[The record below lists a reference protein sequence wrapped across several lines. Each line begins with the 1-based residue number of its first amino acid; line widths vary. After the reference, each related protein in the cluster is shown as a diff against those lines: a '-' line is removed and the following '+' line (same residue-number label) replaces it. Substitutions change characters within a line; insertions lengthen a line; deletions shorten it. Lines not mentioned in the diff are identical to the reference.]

1 MLKIS
6 KKQSIGIPQKA
17 DTFAVQTG
25 DYAGEMLIYIESTG
39 DTHCFLSIPNMVN
52 RDIPLDKFTFATS
65 NNIVEKV
72 DNKLGKQIYELCK
85 AQYKKNKEHK

>member
-1 MLKIS
+1 MLQIF
-6 KKQSIGIPQKA
+6 KKRLPGTPNKA
-17 DTFAVQTG
+17 DLFAVQTG
-25 DYAGEMLIYIESTG
+25 DLAGEMLIYIESTL

-72 DNKLGKQIYELCK
+72 KEPLSKQVYELCV
-85 AQYKKNKEHK
+85 AQYKKNKAL